1 MNTLTKIQRET
12 LDYIASYIEKN
23 GYAPSFDDIRDNF
36 GLSAISTVHDRVSAL
51 VDKGFLKR
59 YDRRERGLSLPKK
72 RMDYI
77 EIPIKGTI
85 SCGLPIEALEED
97 DDTTIKV
104 ARDYA
109 LRGKLFALRAKGDS
123 MIEDGILDGDIIIA
137 KQQNVADNGDTVVAL
152 LEDNEATLKRIYQEQ
167 NRIRLQPANG
177 KYEPTYHRH
186 VDVQGV
192 VVKVI
197 RNIV

>member
-1 MNTLTKIQRET
+1 MNTLTKRQRET
-12 LDYIASYIEKN
+12 LDYITSYIEEN
-23 GYAPSFDDIRDNF
+23 GYAPSFDDIRDHF

-72 RMDYI
+72 RTDYI
-77 EIPIKGTI
+77 EVPIKGTI
-85 SCGLPIEALEED
+85 SCGSPIEALEED
-97 DDTTIKV
+97 DDTTVKV
-104 ARDYA
+104 AREYA

-137 KQQNVADNGDTVVAL
+137 KQQNAADNGDTVVAL

-167 NRIRLQPANG
+167 SRIRLQPANG

-197 RNIV
+197 RNL

>member
-137 KQQNVADNGDTVVAL
+137 KQQNTADNGDTVVAL